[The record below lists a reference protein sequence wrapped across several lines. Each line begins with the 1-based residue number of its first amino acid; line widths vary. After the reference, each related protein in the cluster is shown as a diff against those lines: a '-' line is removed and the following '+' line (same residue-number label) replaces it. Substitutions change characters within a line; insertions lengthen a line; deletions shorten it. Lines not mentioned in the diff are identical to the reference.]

1 MSALTGDPKR
11 RTVPRWR
18 TFRESVSLGQLE
30 LHADKASKPLPDIG
44 EVERAA
50 KAWGQHKTMGFA
62 GDLLGKA
69 SVIGKAAL
77 AQEAASWVMEQP
89 DSPRPLCR
97 LAYRLT
103 GQTVASEAI
112 GEAVPLARAEER
124 HVQIHRLRRRLNQA
138 PLDAATWIDLAR
150 AYVVHGQA
158 DKALQPIRNALSLAP
173 LSRFVIRSA
182 VRFFLHT
189 DDARRARELLIMCA
203 RTSSDPW
210 LLAAEVACSSVISR
224 APHFAKRARTLV
236 AERKLPPRHL
246 SELASAVATLEL
258 ESGSHRKA
266 RQLFALAMLDPTENA
281 VAQAA
286 WATRQDPRIE
296 VPRVAFT
303 APRAY
308 EAQSWSYLHDQQWAD
323 VVDAAEQWLHDEPY
337 SSRPAAFG
345 SWASLIAEGNFEK
358 AVAFAEAGLA
368 VHHLHPLLLNNLAVA
383 LADLGR
389 VDRANNELNKIQGDT
404 LDLRTSTA
412 VTATKG
418 LLCFRAGH
426 IERGRELYRD
436 AVELA
441 LRHGDRLPA
450 TLALL
455 HLAREE
461 LARDERAAARILEE
475 AYEQIPRLSE
485 LEKQLAIRFTAVS
498 GLDRFAVA
506 LRTA

>member
-1 MSALTGDPKR
+1 MSALTDDPKR

-18 TFRESVSLGQLE
+18 TFRESVSLGQLD
-30 LHADKASKPLPDIG
+30 LHAAKLSKPLPDIG
-44 EVERAA
+44 EVEKAA
-50 KAWGQHKTMGFA
+50 KAWEQHNTMGFA

-77 AQEAASWVMEQP
+77 AHEAASWVLEQP
-89 DSPRPLCR
+89 DSPRSLRR

-103 GQTVASEAI
+103 GQSVASEDI

-124 HVQIHRLRRRLNQA
+124 HARIHSLRRRLNQS

-158 DKALQPIRNALSLAP
+158 DKALQPVRNALSLAP

-182 VRFFLHT
+182 VRYFLHT
-189 DDARRARELLIMCA
+189 DDAQRARTLLTMCV

-210 LLAAEVACSSVISR
+210 LLAAEVACGSVLR
-224 APHFAKRARTLV
+224 RTPHFAKRARAFV
-236 AERKLPPRHL
+236 AERKVSPKHL

-296 VPRVAFT
+296 VPRVAFS

-308 EAQSWSYLHDQQWAD
+308 EAQSWSHLHDQLWDEVVGAAD
-323 VVDAAEQWLHDEPY
+323 QWLRDEPF

-345 SWASLIAEGNFEK
+345 SWAALIVEGNFEK
-358 AVAFAEAGLA
+358 AVAFSEAGLA
-368 VHHLHPLLLNNLAVA
+368 VHHLHPMLLNNLAVA
-383 LADLGR
+383 FADLGR
-389 VDRANNELNKIQGDT
+389 VDRASNELNKIQGYALDPRT
-404 LDLRTSTA
+404 LTA
-412 VTATKG
+412 VTATRG
-418 LLCFRAGH
+418 LLCFRAGQV
-426 IERGRELYRD
+426 ERGRNLYRD

-441 LRHGDRLPA
+441 LRHGDRLAA
-450 TLALL
+450 TFALL

-461 LARDERAAARILEE
+461 LARDEQAAGRILEE
-475 AYEQIPRLSE
+475 TSEQIQRLSV
-485 LEKQLAIRFTAVS
+485 LERQLAIRFTAVS

-506 LRTA
+506 RRVG